1 MARNQTLREEID
13 KITFR
18 LFPPYTARIAE
29 QARVAKLT
37 PNQFA
42 RIATMAIADGGLL
55 DLSNRLQRI
64 ESELI
69 RLRRDF
75 NDAVGDD

>member
-1 MARNQTLREEID
+1 MSRKQTLKAEID

-29 QARVAKLT
+29 QARVAKLN

-42 RIATMAIADGGLL
+42 RVATMAVADGGLL

-64 ESELI
+64 EDELI

-75 NDAVGDD
+75 NDAVDDE

>member
-1 MARNQTLREEID
+1 MTSKRALKSEID

-18 LFPPYTARIAE
+18 LFPPYTERIAE
-29 QARVAKLT
+29 QARVAKLN

-42 RIATMAIADGGLL
+42 RVATMAVADGGLL

-64 ESELI
+64 EDELL

-75 NDAVGDD
+75 NEAVDSE